1 MRDDLIE
8 DITQLCESDVL
19 RDLSDQHHAT
29 RAHGNQPKRIGILHN
44 AKRAVWTE
52 VSVGLKCPKDGMS
65 CSPREGGRGDGG
77 REKEGFLL
85 HLNSFRGNFEL

>member
-29 RAHGNQPKRIGILHN
+29 RAHGNQPKRIGRSNLPHSTQ
-44 AKRAVWTE
+44 REEGSVDRSVGGTE
-52 VSVGLKCPKDGMS
+52 VSKGWNELLTEGGGEGGW
-65 CSPREGGRGDGG
+65 REGEGR
-77 REKEGFLL
+77 LPPP
-85 HLNSFRGNFEL
+85 S